1 MKWFFAALAVAVAVV
16 PQGASASTIASLN
29 DWCFNINGVSVATNA
44 CNQGPPV
51 TLPGNVDGSNFD
63 FTLTSADPNFPETAA
78 QNNLGSVSITVGAGT
93 QYVLAYMDYE
103 LNYNVTA
110 SFEDYGT
117 VNGTPGAGV
126 SYEMDDPNSSNI
138 YNDFAANGLT
148 DQNNVGTPSG
158 APCCDVSWALGVNLD
173 LATSSIVTFTVS
185 DAPPASGFYLQQT
198 NSQDPTQNIY
208 LSESVEALGG
218 PGPGVPEPG
227 SLVLLGTGIAGIFL
241 LRRRI
246 AA

>member
-1 MKWFFAALAVAVAVV
+1 
-16 PQGASASTIASLN
+16 
-29 DWCFNINGVSVATNA
+29 
-44 CNQGPPV
+44 
-51 TLPGNVDGSNFD
+51 
-63 FTLTSADPNFPETAA
+63 
-78 QNNLGSVSITVGAGT
+78 
-93 QYVLAYMDYE
+93 
-103 LNYNVTA
+103 
-110 SFEDYGT
+110 
-117 VNGTPGAGV
+117 
-126 SYEMDDPNSSNI
+126 
-138 YNDFAANGLT
+138 
-148 DQNNVGTPSG
+148 
-158 APCCDVSWALGVNLD
+158 VNLD